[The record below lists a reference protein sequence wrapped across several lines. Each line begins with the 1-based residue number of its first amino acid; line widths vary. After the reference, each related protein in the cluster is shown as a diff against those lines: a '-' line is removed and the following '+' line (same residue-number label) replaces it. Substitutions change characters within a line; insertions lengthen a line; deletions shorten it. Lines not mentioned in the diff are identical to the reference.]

1 MHITAIYPGTFDPVH
16 YGHIDITRRA
26 AALWDKVIVAVYD
39 KPSKN
44 LLFNT
49 EERVALFAEAVKDIL
64 NVEVVAY
71 KGLTVDF
78 AQEIGA
84 KVMVRG
90 LRAITDFE
98 YEFQIALTNKQ
109 LAPDVEFAAL
119 MTSQEHTFLSA
130 SILKEVALLGGDT
143 TAMCPPHV
151 AAALHR
157 VAHERGYLGSDKID
171 RI

>member
-1 MHITAIYPGTFDPVH
+1 MYITAIYPGTFDPVH

-26 AALWDKVIVAVYD
+26 AALWDEVIVAVYD
-39 KPSKN
+39 KPSKK

-49 EERVALFAEAVKDIL
+49 AERVALFTEAVKDIP
-64 NVEVVAY
+64 NVQVVAY

-78 AQEIGA
+78 AQEVGA

-119 MTSQEHTFLSA
+119 MTSQKHTFLSA

-143 TAMCPPHV
+143 SAMCPPHV
-151 AAALHR
+151 AEALRR
-157 VAHERGYLGSDKID
+157 VARERNYPGSGKID

>member
-16 YGHIDITRRA
+16 YGHIDIAERA
-26 AALWDKVIVAVYD
+26 SQLWDEVIVAVYD
-39 KPSKN
+39 RPSKK
-44 LLFNT
+44 LLFTT
-49 EERVALFAEAVKDIL
+49 EERVALFDKAVRHL
-64 NVEVVAY
+64 PNVRVMAY
-71 KGLTVDF
+71 QGLTVDF
-78 AQEIGA
+78 AREVGA

-130 SILKEVALLGGDT
+130 SILKEVALLGGDIS
-143 TAMCPPHV
+143 AMCPPHV
-151 AAALHR
+151 AEALR
-157 VAHERGYLGSDKID
+157 KVAEARGYMGSAKIE

>member
-49 EERVALFAEAVKDIL
+49 RERVALFSAAVTDIP

-78 AQEIGA
+78 AREIGA

-130 SILKEVALLGGDT
+130 SILKEVALLGGDIS
-143 TAMCPPHV
+143 AMCPPHV
-151 AAALHR
+151 ADALR
-157 VAHERGYLGSDKID
+157 QVATERGYLGSAKIE

>member
-1 MHITAIYPGTFDPVH
+1 MHIIAIYPGTFDPVH
-16 YGHIDITRRA
+16 YGHIDIAERA
-26 AALWDKVIVAVYD
+26 SQLWDEVIVAVYD
-39 KPSKN
+39 RPSKN
-44 LLFNT
+44 LLFST
-49 EERVALFAEAVKDIL
+49 EERVALFAEAVRDL
-64 NVEVVAY
+64 PNVRVTSY
-71 KGLTVDF
+71 QGLTVDF
-78 AQEIGA
+78 AREVGA

-130 SILKEVALLGGDT
+130 SILKEVALLGGDIS
-143 TAMCPPHV
+143 AMCPPHV
-151 AAALHR
+151 ADALR
-157 VAHERGYLGSDKID
+157 QVATERGYLGSAKIE

>member
-26 AALWDKVIVAVYD
+26 VALWDKVIVAVYD

-49 EERVALFAEAVKDIL
+49 EERVALFAEAVKDIS

-78 AQEIGA
+78 AQKIGA

-119 MTSQEHTFLSA
+119 MTSQKHTFLSS

-143 TAMCPPHV
+143 SAMCPPHV
-151 AAALHR
+151 SKAMRR
-157 VAHERGYLGSDKID
+157 VAHERGYLGSGKID

>member
-16 YGHIDITRRA
+16 FGHIDITRRA
-26 AALWDKVIVAVYD
+26 SELWDKVIVAVYD

-49 EERVALFAEAVKDIL
+49 AERVNLFAEAVRDIP
-64 NVEVVAY
+64 NVEVVSY

-78 AQEIGA
+78 AREIGA

-109 LAPDVEFAAL
+109 LAPEVEFAAL

-130 SILKEVALLGGDT
+130 SILKEVALLGGDIS
-143 TAMCPPHV
+143 AMCPPHV
-151 AAALHR
+151 AEALHR
-157 VAHERGYLGSDKID
+157 VASERGYLGSAKID

>member
-16 YGHIDITRRA
+16 YGHMDITRRA
-26 AALWDKVIVAVYD
+26 AALWDRVIVAVYD

-49 EERVALFAEAVKDIL
+49 EERVALFAEAVKDIP

-78 AQEIGA
+78 ALEIGA

-109 LAPDVEFAAL
+109 LAPTVEFAAL

-130 SILKEVALLGGDT
+130 SILKEVALLGGDIST
-143 TAMCPPHV
+143 MCPPHV
-151 AAALHR
+151 AEALHR
-157 VAHERGYLGSDKID
+157 VALERGYLGSGKID

>member
-26 AALWDKVIVAVYD
+26 AALWDKVIVAIYD
-39 KPSKN
+39 NPSKN

-49 EERVALFAEAVKDIL
+49 EERVALFAEAVKDIP

-71 KGLTVDF
+71 NGLTVDF
-78 AQEIGA
+78 AREIGA

-109 LAPDVEFAAL
+109 LAPEVEFAAL

-143 TAMCPPHV
+143 SAMCPPHV
-151 AAALHR
+151 TEALR
-157 VAHERGYLGSDKID
+157 RIARERGYSGSSKIK

>member
-1 MHITAIYPGTFDPVH
+1 MPITALYPGTFDPVH

-26 AALWDKVIVAVYD
+26 SLLWDRVIVAVYER
-39 KPSKN
+39 PGKN
-44 LLFNT
+44 LLFTT
-49 EERVALFAEAVKDIL
+49 EERVALFAEAVKDMD
-64 NVEVVAY
+64 NVTVVSY
-71 KGLTVDF
+71 QGLTVDF
-78 AQEIGA
+78 ARQVGA
-84 KVMVRG
+84 QVMVRG

-109 LAPDVEFAAL
+109 LAPDIEFAAL

-143 TAMCPPHV
+143 SAMCPPHV
-151 AAALHR
+151 TEALKRIAEHR
-157 VAHERGYLGSDKID
+157 HYPGSSKID

>member
-1 MHITAIYPGTFDPVH
+1 MHIIAIYPGTFDPVH
-16 YGHIDITRRA
+16 YGHIDIAERA
-26 AALWDKVIVAVYD
+26 SQLWDEVIVAVYD
-39 KPSKN
+39 RPSKN
-44 LLFNT
+44 LLFST
-49 EERVALFAEAVKDIL
+49 EERVALFAEAVRDL
-64 NVEVVAY
+64 PNVRVTSY
-71 KGLTVDF
+71 QGLTVDF
-78 AQEIGA
+78 AREVGA

-130 SILKEVALLGGDT
+130 SILKEVALLGGDIS
-143 TAMCPPHV
+143 AMCPPHV
-151 AAALHR
+151 AEALRR
-157 VAHERGYLGSDKID
+157 VAGARGYPGSAKIE